1 MLLSMVPSGLV
12 NENFIF
18 FLTYAC
24 GISGMA
30 RAGRGKA
37 EFVRDEKD
45 SASQLKTVVL
55 AQLKRALQPSL
66 TNVRMEWRQS
76 SSENELVPVQLA
88 PR

>member
-1 MLLSMVPSGLV
+1 MLLSMVPSKVV
-12 NENFIF
+12 NESVIF
-18 FLTYAC
+18 FLTC

-66 TNVRMEWRQS
+66 TSVRMEWRQS